1 MLRPIRFHPVR
12 SNSDFDLVAVCVSV
26 RLNVARLKDTRKI
39 CMDILVAFQSYRFF
53 SEYLINKKTK
63 TVIKFLTSVVQHYFV
78 SKLLNINMSVM
89 LIDRQKTK

>member
-1 MLRPIRFHPVR
+1 
-12 SNSDFDLVAVCVSV
+12 
-26 RLNVARLKDTRKI
+26 
-39 CMDILVAFQSYRFF
+39 MDILVAFQSYRFF